1 VKLEIRETRIEGVVV
16 LEPVGRLETKTS
28 PDLEKKI
35 VSLLAAG
42 DRQFVLDLAETE
54 YVSSAG
60 LRVFLMLAKKLAGG
74 AGRLSLC
81 RLNKSVREVFEI
93 AGFASLFAIYATR
106 EAALSA
112 PAPAP
117 AGVAAAAPRPPA
129 PKSAAGR
136 PRPVAEKPDAPSL
149 LDRIGAALGAKDG
162 TGPAS
167 SADPAYVDRVAQAVR
182 AGRDGV
188 PGPSTD

>member
-1 VKLEIRETRIEGVVV
+1 MKLEIRESRADGFVV

-35 VSLLAAG
+35 VALLAAG

-81 RLNKSVREVFEI
+81 RLNSSVREVFEI
-93 AGFASLFAIYATR
+93 AGFASLFSIHATR
-106 EAALSA
+106 DAALSA
-112 PAPAP
+112 PAPPSVPAP
-117 AGVAAAAPRPPA
+117 APRPTPA
-129 PKSAAGR
+129 KGAAGR
-136 PRPVAEKPDAPSL
+136 ARPTAGKSNTPGEAPSRGGTPL
-149 LDRIGAALGAKDG
+149 LDRIGAALGAKDEN
-162 TGPAS
+162 GPAS
-167 SADPAYVDRVAQAVR
+167 SADPALVDRAAKALR
-182 AGRDGV
+182 AGRG
-188 PGPSTD
+188 